1 MIYIKLND
9 DLSLAIT
16 VSGTIHA
23 GDNMSQK
30 ITYLVPA
37 QVGEIDVAGAYVYLN
52 YVCADG
58 SSDMVKLARS
68 ENLYNNTYYQ
78 FVTQVTCKLSK
89 YPGEVRTWLSVTT
102 PDTSGCECPK
112 SVSSGECYLHVE
124 GPENSGHCA
133 TDSVLIALTQ
143 MQAEV
148 DEVKQKQDDIDIHE
162 IVQEE
167 LDNYNFDPIIVPLVY
182 NSVQIATEGF
192 DDKYDAIGSAS
203 AVYDA
208 LSSELGAL
216 AAEVASDVQQ
226 LQAMINSIE
235 RMPAVTAQDN
245 GKFMRV
251 VNARWAADDS
261 IVDVSQEGM

>member
-78 FVTQVTCKLSK
+78 FVTQVTCKISR

-102 PDTSGCECPK
+102 PDTGGCECPK

-124 GPENSGHCA
+124 GTNYSGHCA

-148 DEVKQKQDDIDIHE
+148 DGVKHKQDSININE

-167 LDNYNFDPIIVPLVY
+167 LNNYDFHQIVAPLVE
-182 NSVQIATEGF
+182 NTVQIAVEDLDT
-192 DDKYDAIGSAS
+192 KYDKIGAAS

-235 RMPAVTAQDN
+235 RLPTVTAQDN